1 MILMSFFEMNI
12 AAMLVGFV
20 LDLII
25 GDPEGWTHPV
35 IWIGKWISF
44 VEKRLRKR
52 GGNLRRSALVLTTST
67 VLIAMAA
74 TAAVLGI
81 LALIHKAALFAG
93 MCIISWWCL
102 SAKCL
107 AVEAKGVY
115 RALGVSVAQG
125 RTQVARIVGRD
136 TTELSEE
143 EIVCATVETVAE
155 NTTDGVISPM
165 LYLAIGGPVL
175 AMGFK
180 AASTLDSMVGYLN
193 EKYRDIG
200 WSSAKLDD
208 VLNYI
213 PARICGWLMCIGAFF
228 VKLDGKNAIR
238 IMKRDHANH
247 LSPNCAWSESAAAG
261 AMHIQLGGTHTYFGK
276 VVEKPTIGDDDR
288 PVEKRDILRANRLLY
303 VSSALM
309 AGIAAL
315 AGVMIWLI

>member
-1 MILMSFFEMNI
+1 MNI

-25 GDPEGWTHPV
+25 GDPERWTHPV

-44 VEKRLRKR
+44 MEKRLRKR
-52 GGNLRRSALVLTTST
+52 GGNLRRSALVLTAST

-81 LALIHKAALFAG
+81 LALIHKAALFIG

-115 RALGVSVAQG
+115 RALGVSVEKG